1 MSYYL
6 RKPYLK
12 SLFPGI
18 LFIAALVSI
27 SGCDWMDA
35 SKKSFESVAVEDV
48 IAKSN
53 LSQPVEYAY
62 VAEGDAL
69 QKLDFYRYEGEGEVK
84 RPVLVWIHGGEW
96 VSGDKRMIDP
106 IAFQIAGL
114 GKYDLI
120 SINYRLADDESAPW
134 PEIVNDVNS
143 AIRWTKLNSET
154 LGIDPD
160 RIVLAGES
168 AGAHL
173 AAMAA
178 FGSDSDEL
186 QGEDN
191 PGPDTKVRAAVLFFG
206 PYNMSSLVVQNNSS
220 IKSGM
225 CKDPESSSPVLE
237 LLDCP
242 EPDAETYKIDS
253 CDLKK
258 VRTADPCAYVDK
270 SDPPAYIAHGQHD
283 CVVPWGQSKALHD
296 ELDDAGVRNVFV
308 SVENGE
314 HSISTL
320 QIEPQNIV
328 AFIQASFV
336 NEKESVTDVWKPK
349 PPTKQ

>member
-1 MSYYL
+1 MKKRDLIKLS
-6 RKPYLK
+6 
-12 SLFPGI
+12 PGI
-18 LFIAALVSI
+18 ILIAFLVI
-27 SGCDWMDA
+27 LSGCDWMGA

-62 VAEGDAL
+62 VAEGDER

-84 RPVLVWIHGGEW
+84 RPALVWIHGGAW
-96 VSGDKRMIDP
+96 VSGDKRTIDP

-134 PEIVNDVNS
+134 PEIVYDVNA
-143 AIRWTKLNSET
+143 AIRWTKLNSDT

-173 AAMAA
+173 AAMSA
-178 FGSDSDEL
+178 FGAGAEEL
-186 QGEDN
+186 QGENN
-191 PGPDTKVRAAVLFFG
+191 PGSDTKVRAAVLFFG
-206 PYNMSSLVVQNNSS
+206 PYNMSSLVVQKNSS

-225 CKDPESSSPVLE
+225 CKDPEYASPVLE

-242 EPDAETYKIDS
+242 EPDAETYNIDS
-253 CDLKK
+253 CNLRK
-258 VRTADPCAYVDK
+258 VRKADPCAYVDE
-270 SDPPAYIAHGQHD
+270 SDPPAYIAHGQQD

-314 HSISTL
+314 HAISTL
-320 QIEPQNIV
+320 QIEPRNIV

-336 NEKESVTDVWKPK
+336 EEKESVTDAGKPK